1 MAKRV
6 RWLRIDERT
15 DVLTSLS
22 LCLDL
27 LKKTQAEPSNWKW
40 AVLSLHNALQGAMVC
55 HLSGTAQLGAL
66 KEKCV
71 TEWLDWHERDR
82 RGKVRRISNGV
93 DELGISS
100 FRFATAKD
108 RPPKERLADA
118 KELFGRLDNKRSRC
132 EPGAGAILK
141 VTDQQKSAFS
151 RLHNL
156 RNNFAHFTPKGWSI
170 ELNGLPEIFLDI
182 VAVIDG
188 VAKDPWPFR
197 HSTTRGNRLLR
208 RLVRDLHKTLKDI
221 ALSRKKRSAM
231 G

>member
-1 MAKRV
+1 MAKKGL
-6 RWLRIDERT
+6 WLRIDERT

-27 LKKTQAEPSNWKW
+27 LKKTQTEPSNWKW

-66 KEKCV
+66 SEKCV
-71 TEWLDWHERDR
+71 TEWLDWRERDR
-82 RGKVRRISNGV
+82 RGEVRRILNGV
-93 DELGISS
+93 DEFGIQS

-118 KELFGRLDNKRSRC
+118 KELFGRLDSKGSRC

-141 VTDQQKSAFS
+141 VTDEQKSSFG

-170 ELNGLPEIFLDI
+170 ELSGLPEIFLDM

-188 VAKDPWPFR
+188 IAKDPWSFR
-197 HSTTRGNRLLR
+197 HLTTRGSRLLR
-208 RLVRDLHKTLKDI
+208 RLVRDLRKTLKGI
-221 ALSRKKRSAM
+221 ALSRKKRRAI